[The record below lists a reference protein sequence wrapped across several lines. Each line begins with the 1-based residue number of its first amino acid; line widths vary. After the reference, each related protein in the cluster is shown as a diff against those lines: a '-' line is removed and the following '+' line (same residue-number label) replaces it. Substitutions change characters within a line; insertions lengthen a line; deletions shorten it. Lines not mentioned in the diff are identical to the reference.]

1 MKLQNNSIGTLS
13 QGFESKDI
21 SVVSVNADALEIV
34 SQMFQNDI
42 YSNKL
47 EAAIRET
54 AANAIDEHIKYNVDR
69 DVEINLE
76 TVKNE
81 TWLSVRDFAKGL
93 DEKNLR
99 EVFGGL
105 FCSTKNLTNSATGGF
120 GIGAKSPICYAESF
134 IVTSFFNKKKASF
147 VFYRDRGVTGSSIT
161 KIAKFNEEETDEP
174 SGIEVRIPIQNA
186 DVEKANNITR
196 NFVQN
201 LSEESRVVYVNHFQS
216 IIRPVKE
223 KVWNIGNFKV
233 CQKDIQN
240 DLSYSISIRM
250 GSIVYRLPDFFDL
263 NNNLFNSSRTL
274 IDVPIGTFSMPPS
287 RETLSDI
294 PENIKKWNQ
303 IFSQL
308 QDFYDKTK
316 ALIKLNYEDL
326 ISQYIESECFQFK
339 ITEDFKLPRFSP
351 WMVAP
356 TRLSY
361 QSLIG
366 KTKKV
371 AALFE
376 KGKLPHWSRKKIDY
390 FIENNPDCA
399 FIYAYVNPKD
409 FKEHI
414 DKIKSIDNSI
424 ECITEKN
431 SQFRIPKEK
440 SYLKQEFSFIKRE
453 YDYGRT
459 QAEKY
464 SIEQYIKQNP
474 IPEDFDLQKVSN
486 IKELKRVCISILST
500 NNRITETNLNYC
512 CKTAFNLIIKEG
524 YYNWSDQKVQT
535 VYLKLLDVKRDFEKK
550 KTDTNFICSNA
561 IVSNRSKRILNR
573 LINDS
578 SNLENINKAN
588 FYVNRIQN
596 SLHKISE
603 RSTLHQKLVDKSQSL
618 CYNGFNRKEI
628 KHLIKNI
635 A

>member
-13 QGFESKDI
+13 QGFESKDV

-54 AANAIDEHIKYNVDR
+54 TANAIDEHIKYNVDR

-93 DEKNLR
+93 DEKDLR

-134 IVTSFFNKKKASF
+134 IVTSFFNKKKTSF

-161 KIAKFNEEETDEP
+161 KIAKFNEEETNEP
-174 SGIEVRIPIQNA
+174 SGIEVRIPIQSA
-186 DVEKANNITR
+186 DVEKANTITK
-196 NFVQN
+196 NFVQD
-201 LSEESRVVYVNHFQS
+201 LSEESKVVYVNHFQS
-216 IIRPVKE
+216 TIRPVKE

-233 CQKDIQN
+233 CQKDIEN
-240 DLSYSISIRM
+240 DYSICIRM

-263 NNNLFNSSRTL
+263 NNNLFNNSKTL

-287 RETLSDI
+287 RETLSDV
-294 PENIKKWNQ
+294 PENIKKWNLISSQ
-303 IFSQL
+303 IL
-308 QDFYDKTK
+308 DFYNKTK
-316 ALIKLNYEDL
+316 SLVKLTYEDL
-326 ISQYIESECFQFK
+326 TSNYLEAECFRFR
-339 ITEDFKLPRFSP
+339 ITEDFKIPRCFSQ
-351 WMVAP
+351 A
-356 TRLSY
+356 
-361 QSLIG
+361 SLIG

-371 AALFE
+371 VALFE
-376 KGKLPHWSRKKIDY
+376 RRRLPHWSRRKIDY
-390 FIENNPDCA
+390 FIANNSDCA

-431 SQFRIPKEK
+431 TQFRIPKEK
-440 SYLKQEFSFIKRE
+440 SHLKQEFSFIKKE
-453 YDYGRT
+453 YEYSRT
-459 QAEKY
+459 RAEKY
-464 SIEQYIKQNP
+464 SIEEYIKQNP

-486 IKELKRVCISILST
+486 IKELKRVCITVSLDRSIT
-500 NNRITETNLNYC
+500 QTDLNHC
-512 CKTAFNLIIKEG
+512 CKTAFDILIKQG
-524 YYNWSDQKVQT
+524 YYSWNDERVKNI
-535 VYLKLLDVKRDFEKK
+535 YNKLLRLESDLKNK
-550 KTDTNFICSNA
+550 KTEVSFICSNA
-561 IVSNRSKRILNR
+561 VISNRSKRILNR

-578 SNLENINKAN
+578 LNVENINMAN
-588 FYVNRIQN
+588 FYVNKLQN
-596 SLHKISE
+596 GLQKISE
-603 RSTLHQKLVDKSQSL
+603 KSVLHKKLVDRSSHL
-618 CYNGFNRKEI
+618 CYNGFDRKEI
-628 KHLIKNI
+628 KYLIKNI

>member
-13 QGFESKDI
+13 QGFESKDV

-54 AANAIDEHIKYNVDR
+54 TANAIDEHIKYNIDR

-93 DEKNLR
+93 DEKDLR

-134 IVTSFFNKKKASF
+134 IVTSFFNKKKSSF

-161 KIAKFNEEETDEP
+161 KIAKFNEEETNEP
-174 SGIEVRIPIQNA
+174 SGIEVRIPIQSA
-186 DVEKANNITR
+186 DVEKANTITK
-196 NFVQN
+196 NFVQD
-201 LSEESRVVYVNHFQS
+201 LSEESKVVYVNHFQS
-216 IIRPVKE
+216 TIRPVKE

-233 CQKDIQN
+233 CQKDIEN
-240 DLSYSISIRM
+240 DYSICIRM

-263 NNNLFNSSRTL
+263 NNNLFNNSKTL

-287 RETLSDI
+287 RETLSDV
-294 PENIKKWNQ
+294 PENIKKWNLISSQ
-303 IFSQL
+303 IL
-308 QDFYDKTK
+308 DFYNKTK
-316 ALIKLNYEDL
+316 SLVKLTYEDL
-326 ISQYIESECFQFK
+326 TSNYLEAECFRFR
-339 ITEDFKLPRFSP
+339 ITEDFKIPRCFSQ
-351 WMVAP
+351 A
-356 TRLSY
+356 
-361 QSLIG
+361 SLIG

-371 AALFE
+371 VALFE
-376 KGKLPHWSRKKIDY
+376 RRRLPHWSRRKIDY
-390 FIENNPDCA
+390 FIANNSDCA
-399 FIYAYVNPKD
+399 FVYAYVNPKD

-440 SYLKQEFSFIKRE
+440 SSLKQEFSFIKKE
-453 YDYGRT
+453 YEYSRT
-459 QAEKY
+459 RAEKY
-464 SIEQYIKQNP
+464 SIEEYIKQNP
-474 IPEDFDLQKVSN
+474 IPENFDLQKVSN
-486 IKELKRVCISILST
+486 IKELKRVCITISLDRSIT
-500 NNRITETNLNYC
+500 QTDLNHC
-512 CKTAFNLIIKEG
+512 CKTAFDILIKQG
-524 YYNWSDQKVQT
+524 YYSWNDERVKNI
-535 VYLKLLDVKRDFEKK
+535 YNKLLRLESDLKNK
-550 KTDTNFICSNA
+550 KTEVSFICSNA
-561 IVSNRSKRILNR
+561 VISNRSKRILNK

-578 SNLENINKAN
+578 LNVEKINMAN
-588 FYVNRIQN
+588 FYVNKLQKG
-596 SLHKISE
+596 LQKISE
-603 RSTLHQKLVDKSQSL
+603 KSLLHKKLVDRSSHL
-618 CYNGFNRKEI
+618 CYNGFDRKEI
-628 KHLIKNI
+628 KYLIKNI

>member
-13 QGFESKDI
+13 QGFESKDV

-54 AANAIDEHIKYNVDR
+54 TANAIDEHIKYNIDR

-93 DEKNLR
+93 DEKDLR

-134 IVTSFFNKKKASF
+134 IVTSFFNKKKTSF

-161 KIAKFNEEETDEP
+161 KIAKFNEEETNEP
-174 SGIEVRIPIQNA
+174 SGIEVRIPIQSA
-186 DVEKANNITR
+186 DVEKANTITK
-196 NFVQN
+196 NFVQD
-201 LSEESRVVYVNHFQS
+201 LSEESKVVYVNHFQS
-216 IIRPVKE
+216 TIRPVKE

-240 DLSYSISIRM
+240 DYSISIRM

-263 NNNLFNSSRTL
+263 NNNLFNNSKTL

-287 RETLSDI
+287 RETLSDV
-294 PENIKKWNQ
+294 PENIKKWNLISSQ
-303 IFSQL
+303 IL
-308 QDFYDKTK
+308 DFYNKTK
-316 ALIKLNYEDL
+316 SLVKLTYEDL
-326 ISQYIESECFQFK
+326 TSNYLEAECFRFR
-339 ITEDFKLPRFSP
+339 ITEDFKIPRCFSQ
-351 WMVAP
+351 A
-356 TRLSY
+356 
-361 QSLIG
+361 SLIG

-371 AALFE
+371 VALFE
-376 KGKLPHWSRKKIDY
+376 RRRLPHWSRRKIDY
-390 FIENNPDCA
+390 FIANNSDCA

-414 DKIKSIDNSI
+414 DKIKSIDDSI

-440 SYLKQEFSFIKRE
+440 SHLKQEFSFIKKE
-453 YDYGRT
+453 YEYSRT
-459 QAEKY
+459 RAEKY
-464 SIEQYIKQNP
+464 SIEEYIKQNP
-474 IPEDFDLQKVSN
+474 IPENFDLQKVSN
-486 IKELKRVCISILST
+486 IKELKRVCIIISLDRSIT
-500 NNRITETNLNYC
+500 QTDLNHC
-512 CKTAFNLIIKEG
+512 CKTAFDILIKQG
-524 YYNWSDQKVQT
+524 YYSWNDERVKNI
-535 VYLKLLDVKRDFEKK
+535 YNKLLRLESDLKNK
-550 KTDTNFICSNA
+550 KTEVSFICSNA
-561 IVSNRSKRILNR
+561 VISNRSKRILNK

-578 SNLENINKAN
+578 LNVEKINMAN
-588 FYVNRIQN
+588 FYVNKLQKG
-596 SLHKISE
+596 LQKISE
-603 RSTLHQKLVDKSQSL
+603 KSVLHKKLVDRSSHL
-618 CYNGFNRKEI
+618 CYNGFDRKEI
-628 KHLIKNI
+628 KYLIKNI

>member
-13 QGFESKDI
+13 QGFESKDV

-54 AANAIDEHIKYNVDR
+54 TANAIDEHIKYNIDR

-93 DEKNLR
+93 DEKDLR

-134 IVTSFFNKKKASF
+134 IVTSFFNKKKTSF

-161 KIAKFNEEETDEP
+161 KIAKFNEEETNES
-174 SGIEVRIPIQNA
+174 SGIEVRIPIQSA
-186 DVEKANNITR
+186 DVEKANTITK
-196 NFVQN
+196 NFVQD
-201 LSEESRVVYVNHFQS
+201 LSEESKVVYVNHFQS
-216 IIRPVKE
+216 TIRPVKE

-240 DLSYSISIRM
+240 DYSISIRM

-263 NNNLFNSSRTL
+263 NNNLFNNSKTL

-287 RETLSDI
+287 RETLSDV
-294 PENIKKWNQ
+294 PENIKKWNLISSQ
-303 IFSQL
+303 IL
-308 QDFYDKTK
+308 DFYNKTK
-316 ALIKLNYEDL
+316 SLVKLTYEDL
-326 ISQYIESECFQFK
+326 TSNYLEAECFRFR
-339 ITEDFKLPRFSP
+339 ITEDFKIPRCFSQ
-351 WMVAP
+351 A
-356 TRLSY
+356 
-361 QSLIG
+361 SLIG

-371 AALFE
+371 VALFE
-376 KGKLPHWSRKKIDY
+376 RRRLPHWSRRKIDY
-390 FIENNPDCA
+390 FIANNSDCA
-399 FIYAYVNPKD
+399 FIYAYVNPNN

-440 SYLKQEFSFIKRE
+440 SHLKQEFSFIKKE
-453 YDYGRT
+453 YEYSRT
-459 QAEKY
+459 RAEKY
-464 SIEQYIKQNP
+464 SIEEYIKQNP
-474 IPEDFDLQKVSN
+474 IPENFDLQKVSN
-486 IKELKRVCISILST
+486 IKELKRVCITISLDRSIT
-500 NNRITETNLNYC
+500 QTDLNHC
-512 CKTAFNLIIKEG
+512 CKTAFDILIKQG
-524 YYNWSDQKVQT
+524 YYSWNDERVKNI
-535 VYLKLLDVKRDFEKK
+535 YNKLLRLESDLKNK
-550 KTDTNFICSNA
+550 KTEVSIICSNA
-561 IVSNRSKRILNR
+561 VISNRSKRILNR

-578 SNLENINKAN
+578 LNVEKINMAN
-588 FYVNRIQN
+588 FYVNKLQN
-596 SLHKISE
+596 GLQKISE
-603 RSTLHQKLVDKSQSL
+603 KSVLHKKLVDRSSHL
-618 CYNGFNRKEI
+618 CYNGFDRKEI
-628 KHLIKNI
+628 KYLIKNI

>member
-54 AANAIDEHIKYNVDR
+54 TANAIDEHIKYNVDR

-93 DEKNLR
+93 DEKDLR

-134 IVTSFFNKKKASF
+134 IVTSFFNKKKSSF

-161 KIAKFNEEETDEP
+161 KIAKFNEEETNEP

-186 DVEKANNITR
+186 DVEKANTITK
-196 NFVQN
+196 NFVQD
-201 LSEESRVVYVNHFQS
+201 LSEESKVVYVNHFQS
-216 IIRPVKE
+216 TIRPVKE

-240 DLSYSISIRM
+240 DYSISIRM

-263 NNNLFNSSRTL
+263 NTNLFNNSKTL

-287 RETLSDI
+287 RETLSDV
-294 PENIKKWNQ
+294 PENIKKWNLISSQ
-303 IFSQL
+303 IL
-308 QDFYDKTK
+308 DLYNKTK
-316 ALIKLNYEDL
+316 SLVKLTYEDL
-326 ISQYIESECFQFK
+326 TSNYLEAECFRFR
-339 ITEDFKLPRFSP
+339 ITEDFKIPRCFSQ
-351 WMVAP
+351 A
-356 TRLSY
+356 
-361 QSLIG
+361 SLIG

-371 AALFE
+371 VALFE
-376 KGKLPHWSRKKIDY
+376 RRRLPHWSRRKIDY
-390 FIENNPDCA
+390 FIANNSDCA
-399 FIYAYVNPKD
+399 FIYAYVNPNN

-414 DKIKSIDNSI
+414 DKIKSIDSSI

-440 SYLKQEFSFIKRE
+440 SSLKQEFSFIKKE
-453 YDYGRT
+453 YEYSRT
-459 QAEKY
+459 RAEKY
-464 SIEQYIKQNP
+464 SIEEYIKQNP
-474 IPEDFDLQKVSN
+474 IPENFDLQKVSN
-486 IKELKRVCISILST
+486 IKELKRVCITISLDRSIT
-500 NNRITETNLNYC
+500 QTDLNHC
-512 CKTAFNLIIKEG
+512 CKTAFDILIKQG
-524 YYNWSDQKVQT
+524 YYSWNDERVKNI
-535 VYLKLLDVKRDFEKK
+535 YNKLLRLESDLKNK
-550 KTDTNFICSNA
+550 KTEVSIICSNA
-561 IVSNRSKRILNR
+561 VISNRSKRILNR

-578 SNLENINKAN
+578 LNVEKINMAN
-588 FYVNRIQN
+588 FYVNKLQN
-596 SLHKISE
+596 GLQKISE
-603 RSTLHQKLVDKSQSL
+603 KSVLHKKLVDRSSHL
-618 CYNGFNRKEI
+618 CYNGFDRKEI
-628 KHLIKNI
+628 KYLIKNI

>member
-13 QGFESKDI
+13 QGFESKDV

-54 AANAIDEHIKYNVDR
+54 TANAIDEHIKYNIDR

-93 DEKNLR
+93 DEKDLR

-134 IVTSFFNKKKASF
+134 IVTSFFNKKKTSF

-161 KIAKFNEEETDEP
+161 KIAKFNEEETNEA
-174 SGIEVRIPIQNA
+174 SGIEVRIPIQSA
-186 DVEKANNITR
+186 DVEKANTITK
-196 NFVQN
+196 NFVQD
-201 LSEESRVVYVNHFQS
+201 LSEESKVVYVNHFQS
-216 IIRPVKE
+216 TIRPVKE

-233 CQKDIQN
+233 CQKDIEN
-240 DLSYSISIRM
+240 DYSICIRM

-263 NNNLFNSSRTL
+263 NNNLFNNSKTL

-287 RETLSDI
+287 RETLSDV
-294 PENIKKWNQ
+294 PENIKKWNLISSQ
-303 IFSQL
+303 IL
-308 QDFYDKTK
+308 DFYNKTK
-316 ALIKLNYEDL
+316 SLVKLTYEDFTSNYL
-326 ISQYIESECFQFK
+326 EAECFRFR
-339 ITEDFKLPRFSP
+339 ITEDFKIPRCFSQ
-351 WMVAP
+351 A
-356 TRLSY
+356 
-361 QSLIG
+361 SLIG

-371 AALFE
+371 VALFE
-376 KGKLPHWSRKKIDY
+376 RRRLPHWSRRKIDY
-390 FIENNPDCA
+390 FIANNSDCA

-440 SYLKQEFSFIKRE
+440 SSLKQEFSFIKKE
-453 YDYGRT
+453 YEYSRT
-459 QAEKY
+459 RAEKY
-464 SIEQYIKQNP
+464 SIEEYIKQNP
-474 IPEDFDLQKVSN
+474 IPENFDLQKVSN
-486 IKELKRVCISILST
+486 IKELKRVCITISLDRSIT
-500 NNRITETNLNYC
+500 QTDLNHC
-512 CKTAFNLIIKEG
+512 CKTAFDILIKQG
-524 YYNWSDQKVQT
+524 YYNWNDERVKNI
-535 VYLKLLDVKRDFEKK
+535 YNKLLRLESDLKNK
-550 KTDTNFICSNA
+550 KTEVSFICSNA
-561 IVSNRSKRILNR
+561 VISNRSKRILNK

-578 SNLENINKAN
+578 LNVEKINMAN
-588 FYVNRIQN
+588 FYVNKLQKG
-596 SLHKISE
+596 LQKISE
-603 RSTLHQKLVDKSQSL
+603 KSVLHKKLVDRSSHL
-618 CYNGFNRKEI
+618 CYNGFDRKEI
-628 KHLIKNI
+628 KYLIKNI

>member
-13 QGFESKDI
+13 QGFESKDV

-54 AANAIDEHIKYNVDR
+54 TANAIDEHIKYNIDR

-93 DEKNLR
+93 DEKDLR

-134 IVTSFFNKKKASF
+134 IVTSFFNKKKTSF

-161 KIAKFNEEETDEP
+161 KIAKFNEEETNES
-174 SGIEVRIPIQNA
+174 SGIEVRIPIQSA
-186 DVEKANNITR
+186 DVEKANTITK
-196 NFVQN
+196 NFVQD
-201 LSEESRVVYVNHFQS
+201 LSEESKVVYVNHFQS
-216 IIRPVKE
+216 TIRPVKE

-240 DLSYSISIRM
+240 DYSISIRM

-263 NNNLFNSSRTL
+263 NNNLFNNSKTL

-287 RETLSDI
+287 RETLSDV
-294 PENIKKWNQ
+294 PENIKKWNLISSQ
-303 IFSQL
+303 IL
-308 QDFYDKTK
+308 DFYNKTK
-316 ALIKLNYEDL
+316 SLVKLTYEDL
-326 ISQYIESECFQFK
+326 TSNYLEAECFRFR
-339 ITEDFKLPRFSP
+339 ITEDFKIPRCFSQ
-351 WMVAP
+351 A
-356 TRLSY
+356 
-361 QSLIG
+361 SLIG

-371 AALFE
+371 VALFE
-376 KGKLPHWSRKKIDY
+376 RRRLPHWSRRKIDY
-390 FIENNPDCA
+390 FIANNSDCA
-399 FIYAYVNPKD
+399 FIYAYVNPNN

-414 DKIKSIDNSI
+414 DKIKSIDSSI

-431 SQFRIPKEK
+431 SKFRIPKEK
-440 SYLKQEFSFIKRE
+440 SSLKQEFSFIKKE
-453 YDYGRT
+453 YEYSRT
-459 QAEKY
+459 RAEKY
-464 SIEQYIKQNP
+464 SIEEYIKQNP
-474 IPEDFDLQKVSN
+474 IPENFDLQKVSN
-486 IKELKRVCISILST
+486 IKELKRVCITVSLDRSIT
-500 NNRITETNLNYC
+500 QTDLNHC
-512 CKTAFNLIIKEG
+512 CKTAFDILIKQG
-524 YYNWSDQKVQT
+524 YYSWNDERVKNI
-535 VYLKLLDVKRDFEKK
+535 YNKLLRLESDLKNK
-550 KTDTNFICSNA
+550 KTEVSIICSNA
-561 IVSNRSKRILNR
+561 VISNRSKKILNR

-578 SNLENINKAN
+578 LNVEKINMAN
-588 FYVNRIQN
+588 FYVNKLQKG
-596 SLHKISE
+596 LQKISE
-603 RSTLHQKLVDKSQSL
+603 KSLLHKKLVDRSSHL
-618 CYNGFNRKEI
+618 CYNGFDRKEI
-628 KHLIKNI
+628 KYLIKNI

>member
-54 AANAIDEHIKYNVDR
+54 TANAIDEHIKYNIDR

-93 DEKNLR
+93 DEKDLR

-134 IVTSFFNKKKASF
+134 IVTSFFNKKKTSF

-161 KIAKFNEEETDEP
+161 KIAKFNEEETNEP
-174 SGIEVRIPIQNA
+174 SGIEVRIPIQSA
-186 DVEKANNITR
+186 DVEKANTITK
-196 NFVQN
+196 NFVQD
-201 LSEESRVVYVNHFQS
+201 LSEESKVVYVNHFS
-216 IIRPVKE
+216 SNFSSTIRPLKE

-233 CQKDIQN
+233 CQKDVQK
-240 DLSYSISIRM
+240 DYSISIRM

-263 NNNLFNSSRTL
+263 NNNLFNNSKTL

-287 RETLSDI
+287 RETLSDV
-294 PENIKKWNQ
+294 PENIKKWNLISSQ
-303 IFSQL
+303 IL
-308 QDFYDKTK
+308 DFYNKTK
-316 ALIKLNYEDL
+316 SLVKLTYEDL
-326 ISQYIESECFQFK
+326 TSNYLEAECFRFR
-339 ITEDFKLPRFSP
+339 ITEDFKIPRCFS
-351 WMVAP
+351 
-356 TRLSY
+356 
-361 QSLIG
+361 QGSLIG

-371 AALFE
+371 VALFE
-376 KGKLPHWSRKKIDY
+376 RRRLPHWSRRKIDY
-390 FIENNPDCA
+390 FIANNSDCA
-399 FIYAYVNPKD
+399 FIYAYVNPNE

-414 DKIKSIDNSI
+414 DKIKSVDNSI

-440 SYLKQEFSFIKRE
+440 SSLKQEFSFIKKE
-453 YDYGRT
+453 YEYSRT
-459 QAEKY
+459 RAEKH
-464 SIEQYIKQNP
+464 SIEEYIKQNP
-474 IPEDFDLQKVSN
+474 IPENFDLQKVSN
-486 IKELKRVCISILST
+486 IKELKRVCIIISLDRSIT
-500 NNRITETNLNYC
+500 QTDLNHC
-512 CKTAFNLIIKEG
+512 CKTAFDILIKQG
-524 YYNWSDQKVQT
+524 YYSWNDERVKNI
-535 VYLKLLDVKRDFEKK
+535 YNKLLRLESDLKNK
-550 KTDTNFICSNA
+550 KTEVSFICSNA
-561 IVSNRSKRILNR
+561 VISNRSKRILNR

-578 SNLENINKAN
+578 LNVEKINMAN
-588 FYVNRIQN
+588 FYVNKLQKG
-596 SLHKISE
+596 LQKISE
-603 RSTLHQKLVDKSQSL
+603 KSVLHKKLVDRSSHL
-618 CYNGFNRKEI
+618 CYNGFDRKEI
-628 KHLIKNI
+628 KYLIKNI

>member
-54 AANAIDEHIKYNVDR
+54 TANAIDEHIKYNVDR

-93 DEKNLR
+93 DEKDLR

-134 IVTSFFNKKKASF
+134 IVTSFFNKKKTSF

-161 KIAKFNEEETDEP
+161 KIAKFNEEETNES

-186 DVEKANNITR
+186 DVEKANTITK
-196 NFVQN
+196 NFVQD
-201 LSEESRVVYVNHFQS
+201 LYEESKVVYVNHFQS
-216 IIRPVKE
+216 TIRPVKE

-240 DLSYSISIRM
+240 DYSISIRM

-263 NNNLFNSSRTL
+263 NNNLFSNSKTL

-287 RETLSDI
+287 RETLSDV
-294 PENIKKWNQ
+294 PENIKKWNLISSQ
-303 IFSQL
+303 IL
-308 QDFYDKTK
+308 DFYNKTK
-316 ALIKLNYEDL
+316 SLVKLTYEDL
-326 ISQYIESECFQFK
+326 TSNYLEAECFRFR
-339 ITEDFKLPRFSP
+339 ITEDFKIPRCFSQ
-351 WMVAP
+351 A
-356 TRLSY
+356 
-361 QSLIG
+361 SLIG

-371 AALFE
+371 VALFE
-376 KGKLPHWSRKKIDY
+376 RRRLPHWSRRKIDY
-390 FIENNPDCA
+390 FIANNSDCA
-399 FIYAYVNPKD
+399 FIYAYVNPNE

-440 SYLKQEFSFIKRE
+440 SSLKQEFSFIKKE
-453 YDYGRT
+453 YEYSRT
-459 QAEKY
+459 RAEKY
-464 SIEQYIKQNP
+464 SIEEYIKQNP
-474 IPEDFDLQKVSN
+474 IPENFDLQKVSN
-486 IKELKRVCISILST
+486 IKELKKVCITISLDRSIT
-500 NNRITETNLNYC
+500 QTDLNHC
-512 CKTAFNLIIKEG
+512 CKTAFDILIKQG
-524 YYNWSDQKVQT
+524 YYSWNDERVKNI
-535 VYLKLLDVKRDFEKK
+535 YNKLLRLESDLKNK
-550 KTDTNFICSNA
+550 KTEVSFICSNA
-561 IVSNRSKRILNR
+561 VISNRSKRILNK
-573 LINDS
+573 LVNDS
-578 SNLENINKAN
+578 LNVEKINMAN
-588 FYVNRIQN
+588 FYVNKLQKG
-596 SLHKISE
+596 LQKISE
-603 RSTLHQKLVDKSQSL
+603 KSVLHKKLVDRSSHL
-618 CYNGFNRKEI
+618 CYNGFDRKEI
-628 KHLIKNI
+628 KYLIKNI

>member
-13 QGFESKDI
+13 QGFESKDV

-54 AANAIDEHIKYNVDR
+54 TANAIDEHIKYNVDR

-93 DEKNLR
+93 DEKDLR

-134 IVTSFFNKKKASF
+134 IVTSFFNKKKTSF

-161 KIAKFNEEETDEP
+161 KIAKFNEEETNEP

-186 DVEKANNITR
+186 DVEKANTITK
-196 NFVQN
+196 NFVQD
-201 LSEESRVVYVNHFQS
+201 LSEESKVVYVNHFQS
-216 IIRPVKE
+216 TIRPVKE

-240 DLSYSISIRM
+240 DYSISIRM
-250 GSIVYRLPDFFDL
+250 GSIVYRLPDFFNL
-263 NNNLFNSSRTL
+263 NNDLFNNSKTL

-287 RETLSDI
+287 RETLSDV
-294 PENIKKWNQ
+294 PENIKKWNLISSQ
-303 IFSQL
+303 IL
-308 QDFYDKTK
+308 DFYNKTK
-316 ALIKLNYEDL
+316 SLVKLTYEDL
-326 ISQYIESECFQFK
+326 TSNYLEAECFRFR
-339 ITEDFKLPRFSP
+339 ITEDFKIPRCFSQ
-351 WMVAP
+351 A
-356 TRLSY
+356 
-361 QSLIG
+361 SLVG

-371 AALFE
+371 VALFE
-376 KGKLPHWSRKKIDY
+376 RRRLPHWSRRKIDY
-390 FIENNPDCA
+390 FIANNSDCA

-440 SYLKQEFSFIKRE
+440 SHLKQEFSFIKKE
-453 YDYGRT
+453 YEYSRT
-459 QAEKY
+459 RAEKY
-464 SIEQYIKQNP
+464 SIEEYIKQNP

-486 IKELKRVCISILST
+486 IKELKRVCITISLDRSIT
-500 NNRITETNLNYC
+500 QTDLNHC
-512 CKTAFNLIIKEG
+512 CKTAFDILIKQG
-524 YYNWSDQKVQT
+524 YYSWNDERVKNI
-535 VYLKLLDVKRDFEKK
+535 YNKLLRLESDLKNK
-550 KTDTNFICSNA
+550 KTEVSFICSNA
-561 IVSNRSKRILNR
+561 VISNRSKRILNK
-573 LINDS
+573 LVNDS
-578 SNLENINKAN
+578 LNVEKINMAN
-588 FYVNRIQN
+588 FYVNKLQKG
-596 SLHKISE
+596 LQKISE
-603 RSTLHQKLVDKSQSL
+603 KSVLHKKLVDRSSHL
-618 CYNGFNRKEI
+618 CYNGFDRKEI
-628 KHLIKNI
+628 KYLIKNI